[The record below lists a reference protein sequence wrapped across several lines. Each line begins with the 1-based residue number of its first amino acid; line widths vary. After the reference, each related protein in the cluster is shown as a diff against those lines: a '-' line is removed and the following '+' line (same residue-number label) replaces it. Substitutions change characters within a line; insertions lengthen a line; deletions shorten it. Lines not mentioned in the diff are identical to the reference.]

1 MLSKKDLEELI
12 IKNSIIEESMTPE
25 QIKIRDNFHPAK
37 VELNK
42 MIKMFEIDLLELE
55 NKEKQAIL
63 NCHRK
68 IKLVKMNTRPMVL
81 DDDLIK

>member
-1 MLSKKDLEELI
+1 MLSEKDLNELI
-12 IKNSIIEESMTPE
+12 AENSKIEENMTPE
-25 QIKIRDNFHPAK
+25 QIKIRDSFHPAK
-37 VELNK
+37 VELNR

-68 IKLVKMNTRPMVL
+68 IKRIIPKT
-81 DDDLIK
+81 

>member
-42 MIKMFEIDLLELE
+42 MIKMLEIDLLELE
-55 NKEKQAIL
+55 NKEKQKIL
-63 NCHRK
+63 NCHKK
-68 IKLVKMNTRPMVL
+68 IKLVKRNTRPVVP
-81 DDDLIK
+81 DVNFY

>member
-12 IKNSIIEESMTPE
+12 IKNSIKEESMTPE

-37 VELNK
+37 VELNR
-42 MIKMFEIDLLELE
+42 MIKMLEVDLLELE
-55 NKEKQAIL
+55 NKEKQKIL

-68 IKLVKMNTRPMVL
+68 IKLVKEKGLSDEAR
-81 DDDLIK
+81 